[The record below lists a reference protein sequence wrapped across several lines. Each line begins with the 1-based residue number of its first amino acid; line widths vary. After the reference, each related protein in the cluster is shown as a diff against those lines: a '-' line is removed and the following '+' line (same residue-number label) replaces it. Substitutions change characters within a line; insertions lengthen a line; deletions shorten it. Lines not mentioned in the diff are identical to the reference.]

1 MKVFKLSHALISGGV
16 SFQKFGARTIKDL
29 AASAVVVTGIFK
41 FPILALIVLDS
52 TLLDR
57 IVTIPSLHSGPPVTR
72 AYPCLVTAAG

>member
-41 FPILALIVLDS
+41 FPVFALYKIRVDVPGLQGSSSFPYLEYRMIED
-52 TLLDR
+52 
-57 IVTIPSLHSGPPVTR
+57 
-72 AYPCLVTAAG
+72 

>member
-41 FPILALIVLDS
+41 FPILALVLDS
-52 TLLDR
+52 IKLEWMCHGFRDLLVFH
-57 IVTIPSLHSGPPVTR
+57 IWSTE
-72 AYPCLVTAAG
+72 